1 MWGDAVRSVQILFVL
16 FATTIFCQTLYI
28 SPAMDLALSVYEPFI
43 TIQPS
48 RPGEIGLFKVP
59 TTTSTIQI
67 VSFTVSATTTLNEL
81 IVATK
86 QPTMKERSV
95 GFMKIVGIDCFFRW
109 FSIDISGKS
118 VQSFQLVFLRH
129 NKAYVASYF
138 APEEEFYRYAIPAL
152 LTLCSIKGS
161 TFFNYV
167 DEKHS
172 YRLVLYEPFT
182 PAKIEQGEIGSFV
195 AVDGE
200 KIGYIQIVQ
209 EKLPKRMKVN
219 EYADLVEKN
228 TLSKLKDYRSLS
240 FGQNTVEGN
249 EFFWKVF
256 SFADGG
262 TTLSALQL
270 HLIADEFAVTLTYL
284 SKKDSFERFLPAAVG
299 TMFSFKK

>member
-1 MWGDAVRSVQILFVL
+1 MRSIQILFVL

-28 SPAMDLALSVYEPFI
+28 SPAMDLALSVYEPFVI
-43 TIQPS
+43 VQTS
-48 RPGEIGLFKVP
+48 RPGEIGLFKLP
-59 TTTSTIQI
+59 TGASTIQI

-86 QPTMKERSV
+86 QPAMKERSA
-95 GFMKIVGIDCFFRW
+95 GSIKIVGIDCFFRW

-118 VQSFQLVFLRH
+118 VQSFQLMFLRY
-129 NKAYVASYF
+129 NKAYLASYL
-138 APEEEFYRYAIPAL
+138 APEEEFYRYMIPAL

-172 YRLVLYEPFT
+172 YRLVLHEPFS

-228 TLSKLKDYRSLS
+228 TLSKLKDYRSFS
-240 FGQNTVEGN
+240 FGRNMVEGN
-249 EFFWKVF
+249 EFFWRIF
-256 SFADGG
+256 SFVNEG

-270 HLIADEFAVTLTYL
+270 HLIVDEFAITLTYL
-284 SKKDSFERFLPAAVG
+284 SKIDSFERFLPAAVG